1 MTPREERDR
10 EARRHEQRLNM
21 ARAERLADR
30 KGWSLAKAAK
40 VLRDDHRAAK
50 RAAHGEI
57 TPAAALR
64 SVSADVRAR
73 EVRS

>member
-1 MTPREERDR
+1 
-10 EARRHEQRLNM
+10 M